1 MGDHSAGA
9 VMEAMEY
16 PESYGADI
24 QIFFGFSITSANMV
38 MTDGKSLEN
47 VGVTPDEM
55 TTPLHRT

>member
-1 MGDHSAGA
+1 
-9 VMEAMEY
+9 MESLDIGEKVGTDY
-16 PESYGADI
+16 VVYYGL
-24 QIFFGFSITSANMV
+24 SITEANLL